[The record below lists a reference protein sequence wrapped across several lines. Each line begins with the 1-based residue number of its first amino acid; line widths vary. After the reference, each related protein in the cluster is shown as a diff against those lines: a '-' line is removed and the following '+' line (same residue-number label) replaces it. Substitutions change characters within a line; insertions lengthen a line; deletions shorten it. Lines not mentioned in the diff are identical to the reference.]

1 MNIVLN
7 DPYGPFQSSNF
18 FDNVPAGIHEVYV
31 NDKMDVVLSANV
43 LRYLSAKIFHSNG
56 DGYNDYWNVRVNASF
71 NTNSIIFI
79 YDRYGKLITKIN
91 TNSDGWDGTFNGN
104 PLPSDDYWYTA
115 KLQDGRETK
124 GHFSLKRYDIKHS
137 NTTL

>member
-1 MNIVLN
+1 
-7 DPYGPFQSSNF
+7 
-18 FDNVPAGIHEVYV
+18 
-31 NDKMDVVLSANV
+31 
-43 LRYLSAKIFHSNG
+43 
-56 DGYNDYWNVRVNASF
+56 VNASF

-124 GHFSLKRYDIKHS
+124 GHFSLKDDDIKHS
-137 NTTL
+137 NTSTYFVTM

>member
-1 MNIVLN
+1 
-7 DPYGPFQSSNF
+7 
-18 FDNVPAGIHEVYV
+18 
-31 NDKMDVVLSANV
+31 
-43 LRYLSAKIFHSNG
+43 
-56 DGYNDYWNVRVNASF
+56 VNASF

-104 PLPSDDYWYTA
+104 PLPSDDWYTA

-124 GHFSLKRYDIKHS
+124 GHFSLKMMI
-137 NTTL
+137 